1 MDRANYLHMLQVFV
15 EQVVQASEEV
25 LRWLLPPP
33 IPKEEKVF
41 WISLLPHAAQET
53 FFSFPIETR
62 VSNCPPHFLQTNS

>member
-1 MDRANYLHMLQVFV
+1 MDRANYLHVLQVFV

-33 IPKEEKVF
+33 IPKEERSC
-41 WISLLPHAAQET
+41 WIFLLPQATQET

-62 VSNCPPHFLQTNS
+62 ASNCSLHFLQTNS